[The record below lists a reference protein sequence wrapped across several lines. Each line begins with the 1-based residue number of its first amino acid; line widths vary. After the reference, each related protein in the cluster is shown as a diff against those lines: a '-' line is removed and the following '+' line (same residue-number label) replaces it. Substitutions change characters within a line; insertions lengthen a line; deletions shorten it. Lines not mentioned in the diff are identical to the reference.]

1 MKIRQLLKLSH
12 ADFAARKKTIA
23 FSLLG
28 AGLIFVIL
36 LTINFLANGAER
48 IIMHESGKI
57 SEPVYLLL
65 GLNTDSAGAAKRAL
79 ATSLANGGELV
90 AQVAPEQ
97 FPEDGDLST
106 LEILANLADFDLSKA
121 TIKPNQSFIEHDG
134 IEELFQDFHVA
145 DLFFGGKVAN
155 YSPDSLGN
163 YEPLNQAAATRP
175 ITLVRFPDPAN
186 AYKTYQTLSEER
198 RSFPAIELLN
208 NSYNSYIRFHTS
220 DGLTTLLQVAFLII
234 AGVIAIGTYVY
245 LLDQSMHSIVVY
257 RALGAN
263 TFDLIIISLGY
274 IIEVS
279 LTLLLYVFLAS
290 LLIALIVSGLDASY
304 LTKLLTDFYGFTP
317 SNTLMIGF
325 NMDTLWIILTILL
338 TAPLSVLLTLDQ
350 FSIKR
355 LSQKLKQD

>member
-12 ADFAARKKTIA
+12 ADFFARKKTIA

-36 LTINFLANGAER
+36 LTINFLASGTER

-79 ATSLANGGELV
+79 ETSLANGGELV
-90 AQVAPEQ
+90 AQITPDQ
-97 FPEDGDLST
+97 FSENNDQST
-106 LEILANLADFDLSKA
+106 LEILADLADFDLSKA
-121 TIKPNQSFIEHDG
+121 TIAPNQYFLDFDNP
-134 IEELFQDFHVA
+134 EEFFRNFHASNLF
-145 DLFFGGKVAN
+145 LNGKVTSYDPITTKAQDN
-155 YSPDSLGN
+155 L
-163 YEPLNQAAATRP
+163 LQAASTRP
-175 ITLVRFPDPAN
+175 IVLVKFPSPAS
-186 AYKTYQTLSEER
+186 AYKTYQTLSEKR
-198 RSFPAIELLN
+198 RSFPAIELFN

-220 DGLTTLLQVAFLII
+220 DGLTTILQIAFLII

-245 LLDQSMHSIVVY
+245 LLDQSMHSMVVY

-279 LTLLLYVFLAS
+279 LALLLYVFLAS

-304 LTKLLTDFYGFTP
+304 LTKLLTDFYGFAP

-325 NMDTLWIILTILL
+325 NMDTLWMILTILL